1 MVPQHIGDSARSN
14 SPSGSSSGLPMFGSQ
29 LVDRNSST
37 PYSDATQ
44 TKKNNP
50 NHIKR
55 PMNAFMVWSQI
66 ERRKICE
73 QQPDMHNAEISKRL
87 GRRWKTLADEERQPF
102 IDEAERLRQLHLQ
115 EYPDYKYRPRKKVV
129 KVQPKV
135 VTPRAKK
142 PKKSDSN
149 NNKPE
154 TPTFKKSTSTPSP
167 DSPTTPQNH
176 RPSPSS
182 RSRTNSVSRSSK
194 KREQHR
200 ELHRE
205 NHREVQSRLAAS
217 TPVHAKVP
225 SSPDVPDSPESATF
239 YDESST
245 SMMLDITFSSSAV
258 GSTDCFTPL
267 KALQDNERVRA
278 LTAERRQALGLGSLM
293 GLNRLPPLCPIKTEV
308 LEDEAALKDDPDDD
322 DMVDEGI
329 DVHDLKPEFKQEYD
343 SEMKQEEYDCESES
357 AATGMAAAAG
367 LRPGENPTLFGA
379 QTPSLSELESL
390 TDLLPE
396 FRMDIDLDNITTDF
410 ESFDTASS
418 SSGSHLDFSCTPD
431 VSDMLSDIGVNN
443 DWVDNAFL
451 INC

>member
-1 MVPQHIGDSARSN
+1 MRFGVQPFVVVRPDGCVSGGPGQWPVPVA
-14 SPSGSSSGLPMFGSQ
+14 PP
-29 LVDRNSST
+29 
-37 PYSDATQ
+37 PYQS

-115 EYPDYKYRPRKKVV
+115 EYPDYKYRPRKKIL

-135 VTPRAKK
+135 STPRVKK
-142 PKKSDSN
+142 PKKPDSN
-149 NNKPE
+149 NNKQAE
-154 TPTFKKSTSTPSP
+154 TPSLKRSLASP
-167 DSPTTPQNH
+167 DSPATPQQSH
-176 RPSPSS
+176 RPASRARTTSGGSGSGS
-182 RSRTNSVSRSSK
+182 RSK
-194 KREQHR
+194 KP
-200 ELHRE
+200 
-205 NHREVQSRLAAS
+205 RLTAS
-217 TPVHAKVP
+217 TPVAKVP
-225 SSPDVPDSPESATF
+225 ASPSSDVPDSPESATF
-239 YDESST
+239 YEDSST

-267 KALQDNERVRA
+267 NALQDNERVRA
-278 LTAERRQALGLGSLM
+278 LTAERRQALGLGSLQ
-293 GLNRLPPLCPIKTEV
+293 GLRLPSLIKTELLDLKHEV
-308 LEDEAALKDDPDDD
+308 DDE
-322 DMVDEGI
+322 VDEGI
-329 DVHDLKPEFKQEYD
+329 DEGVHDRDYEEEDVDKYAIKEEF
-343 SEMKQEEYDCESES
+343 DCESES
-357 AATGMAAAAG
+357 AAVAAAAG

-379 QTPSLSELESL
+379 QQTPSLSELENL

-396 FRMDIDLDNITTDF
+396 FRMDIDLDNISTDF
-410 ESFDTASS
+410 ETFDTASS

-443 DWVDNAFL
+443 DWVDTTFL

>member
-1 MVPQHIGDSARSN
+1 MVPQHIGDSGR
-14 SPSGSSSGLPMFGSQ
+14 SPSSASPSTSGLPMFGSQ

-87 GRRWKTLADEERQPF
+87 GRRWKTLADDERKPF

-115 EYPDYKYRPRKKVV
+115 EYPDYKYRPRKKIV

-135 VTPRAKK
+135 STPRVKK
-142 PKKSDSN
+142 PKKPDSN
-149 NNKPE
+149 NNSSKQSE
-154 TPTFKKSTSTPSP
+154 TPSFKRSLPSP
-167 DSPTTPQNH
+167 DSPATPQSH
-176 RPSPSS
+176 RPASRARSASGSKSKKPRLMSSTPLAKVPASPSS
-182 RSRTNSVSRSSK
+182 
-194 KREQHR
+194 
-200 ELHRE
+200 
-205 NHREVQSRLAAS
+205 
-217 TPVHAKVP
+217 
-225 SSPDVPDSPESATF
+225 DVPDSPESATF
-239 YDESST
+239 YEDSST

-267 KALQDNERVRA
+267 NALQDNERVRA
-278 LTAERRQALGLGSLM
+278 LTAERRQALGLGSLQ
-293 GLNRLPPLCPIKTEV
+293 GLRLPSLCPIKTEV
-308 LEDEAALKDDPDDD
+308 LDIKHEVDDD
-322 DMVDEGI
+322 VDEGI
-329 DVHDLKPEFKQEYD
+329 DDVHRDYEEDEDEEDDKYAIKEEF
-343 SEMKQEEYDCESES
+343 DCESES
-357 AATGMAAAAG
+357 AAVAAAAAAAAG

-379 QTPSLSELESL
+379 QQTPSLSELENL
-390 TDLLPE
+390 TDLLPP
-396 FRMDIDLDNITTDF
+396 FRIDIDLDNISTDF
-410 ESFDTASS
+410 ETFDTASS

-443 DWVDNAFL
+443 DWVDTTFL